1 MSKQN
6 PHQESR
12 QSVPAKKA
20 TSLTTTKKCFLVRGY
35 YTQPP
40 EDEND
45 SHQEEFHSFH
55 LFSAKNKSDA
65 TKQMVRRL
73 KADGFRKLEEDEG
86 EFDEE
91 VPKWT
96 DEWAV
101 VELDAFAADDADF
114 WQFFT
119 WEPSLLEGG
128 LLGWAKADPIS
139 ALSLAQSAFAGD
151 SDGHRAV
158 ANHAGFMAVV
168 QKQELQASLPA
179 DSTFGEPHSKRI

>member
-1 MSKQN
+1 MTKQN
-6 PHQESR
+6 SRQESR
-12 QSVPAKKA
+12 QPVPAKKA
-20 TSLTTTKKCFLVRGY
+20 TSLAPTKQCFLVRGY

-45 SHQEEFHSFH
+45 CHQEEYYSFH

-65 TKQMVRRL
+65 TKQMVRLL

-91 VPKWT
+91 VPKWI

-101 VELDAFAADDADF
+101 VQLDAFGSDEAGF

-119 WEPSLLEGG
+119 WEPSLLKGG
-128 LLGWAKADPIS
+128 LLDWAKADPMS

-151 SDGHRAV
+151 SDGHKAV
-158 ANHAGFMAVV
+158 ANHAGFIAVV
-168 QKQELQASLPA
+168 QKQELEASLPA

>member
-1 MSKQN
+1 MSIQN
-6 PHQESR
+6 PHLESR
-12 QSVPAKKA
+12 QSVPANNG
-20 TSLTTTKKCFLVRGY
+20 TPLTTTKKCFLVRGY

-45 SHQEEFHSFH
+45 CHQEEYYSFH

-65 TKQMVRRL
+65 TKQMVRMH

-101 VELDAFAADDADF
+101 VQLDAFGSDEAGF
-114 WQFFT
+114 WDFFT
-119 WEPSLLEGG
+119 WEPSLVKAVLVD
-128 LLGWAKADPIS
+128 WAKADPKS
-139 ALSLAQSAFAGD
+139 ALSLAQSAAAGD
-151 SDGHRAV
+151 SDGHTVV
-158 ANHAGFMAVV
+158 ANHSGFIAMV
-168 QKQELQASLPA
+168 QKHELEACLPA
-179 DSTFGEPHSKRI
+179 DSTFGNSSSKRI